1 MTGMDDNV
9 TRLDDHRP
17 HDVSYV
23 TCMECAHDWVAV
35 QLTAASGPLECS
47 SCGAMAG
54 ERVQSGD
61 PEWFIR
67 YMSGLD
73 PAKRTMVLL
82 NEKRMRDV

>member
-35 QLTAASGPLECS
+35 QLAAV

-61 PEWFIR
+61 IKWFIR
-67 YMSGLD
+67 YMSGPD
-73 PAKRTMVLL
+73 PVKRTNVLL
-82 NEKRMRDV
+82 NEKRMADV